1 MAGATIGFIVP
12 RRHVG
17 DEMGTKMSIEITNV
31 RYGSTRRTEDEIVR
45 YKWRSNETSES
56 GENDKPSLVA
66 WVEENGKAYVS
77 GGNGRSQVGVVKP
90 SNGQP
95 FLRTYADGQWN
106 NNLLSLPTF

>member
-1 MAGATIGFIVP
+1 MGAAGL
-12 RRHVG
+12 
-17 DEMGTKMSIEITNV
+17 GTKMSIQITHV
-31 RYGSTRRTEDEIVR
+31 RYGSTRKSEDEIVR

-66 WVEENGKAYVS
+66 WVEDDGKAYVGS
-77 GGNGRSQVGVVKP
+77 GSGRSLVGVVKP

-95 FLRTYADGQWN
+95 YLRTYADGQWN